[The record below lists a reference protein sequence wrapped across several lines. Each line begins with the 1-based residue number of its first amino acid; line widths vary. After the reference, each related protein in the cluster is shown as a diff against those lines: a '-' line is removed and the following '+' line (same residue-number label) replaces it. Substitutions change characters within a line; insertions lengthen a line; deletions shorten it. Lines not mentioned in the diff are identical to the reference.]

1 MRSAFVGL
9 FGIFLM
15 ACAKP
20 ATTVQQNTNAV
31 AAPQRAEKLESVT
44 AHTTENQPMPLP
56 SANEQSGP
64 KSHWTQS
71 GNPIDTSKFDTSIA
85 AAEKAFKAKP
95 KDSAAKQALSDA
107 YLNRAMALTDAR
119 QYASALGDFRRA
131 LKYDPSSEDAKTWI
145 DEIINIYDSMN
156 KEYPKEGEE
165 PPPLPST
172 GKSND

>member
-56 SANEQSGP
+56 SANEQCGP
-64 KSHWTQS
+64 ISPWTQG
-71 GNPIDTSKFDTSIA
+71 GNPIDTAIFDTSIA
-85 AAEKAFKAKP
+85 AAE
-95 KDSAAKQALSDA
+95 
-107 YLNRAMALTDAR
+107 
-119 QYASALGDFRRA
+119 
-131 LKYDPSSEDAKTWI
+131 
-145 DEIINIYDSMN
+145 
-156 KEYPKEGEE
+156 
-165 PPPLPST
+165 
-172 GKSND
+172 